1 MEAVSSTEQ
10 SQAGTPQQANL
21 IALRTAVQS
30 QQAVADMLAK
40 QAEQQTQQVV
50 PTSNPEGVGQNVDTF
65 A

>member
-21 IALRTAVQS
+21 IALRAEAQS
-30 QQAVADMLAK
+30 QQAIADLLAK
-40 QAEQQTQQVV
+40 QAERQTQTVA
-50 PTSNPEGVGQNVDTF
+50 PPSNPEGVGQNVDTY